1 MSNFIPEM
9 SGYFVFNTLDI
20 EKIPQVMKTASDIS
34 QKSPN
39 EIFEFLMILS
49 ALVYTYSHQIAQT
62 RGGKKFNE
70 DFTSSLSNMPI
81 SKIVKEAKS

>member
-49 ALVYTYSHQIAQT
+49 ALVYTY
-62 RGGKKFNE
+62 
-70 DFTSSLSNMPI
+70 
-81 SKIVKEAKS
+81 

>member
-20 EKIPQVMKTASDIS
+20 EKIPQIMKTASDIS

-39 EIFEFLMILS
+39 EIFEFLMIVS
-49 ALVYTYSHQIAQT
+49 GLVYTYSYQIAKSS
-62 RGGKKFNE
+62 GGKKFN
-70 DFTSSLSNMPI
+70 DAFTSALSEMPI
-81 SKIVKEAKS
+81 SKIIKEAES